1 MTTVGR
7 IRLVV
12 RRAPHHAGASG
23 YDRLAEYLGAE
34 AGASVVRHKF
44 PPRGTWRLA
53 RPFARRAGL
62 SWYGTDA
69 FLTEIWA
76 AGAAARSGGIVHF
89 LYGENSYRYAA
100 VVPRGRGRRLVATLH
115 LPPSVFAEYVH
126 SARHLER
133 LDAVVLVARSQ
144 LEILERLQSK
154 PAAHVIPH
162 GVDVEYFRPPDT
174 VMRHERCL
182 FVGRWLRDFA
192 CLGAV
197 VEAVHRAAPRVRFT
211 LVLPPELMSEWS
223 GRPGVDARS
232 GVDDAA
238 LLRAYQESALL
249 VMPLRDTTANNA
261 VLEAMACGLPVIATD
276 VGGMRDYVDRDCARL
291 APAGNPEAMTA
302 GVLELMQN
310 PAARTAM
317 GQAARSRAEVF
328 AWPRVAKQI
337 VAMYEALT

>member
-1 MTTVGR
+1 MRAARRVT
-7 IRLVV
+7 LVV
-12 RRAPHHAGASG
+12 RRASHHAGASG
-23 YDRLAEYLGAE
+23 YDRLADTLCAE
-34 AGASVVRHKF
+34 AGASVAAHGF
-44 PPRGTWRLA
+44 PRRGTDRLS
-53 RPFARRAGL
+53 RPFVRRAGL
-62 SWYGTDA
+62 AWYGTDA
-69 FLTEIWA
+69 FLTEIWTA
-76 AGAAARSGGIVHF
+76 CAAAWSGGIVHF

-115 LPPSVFAEYVH
+115 LPASVFAEYVH
-126 SARHLER
+126 SPRHLER

-144 LEILERLQSK
+144 LDILERWQTK

-162 GVDVEYFRPPDT
+162 GVDVGCFRPPNT
-174 VMRHERCL
+174 AARHENCL

-197 VEAVHRAAPRVRFT
+197 VDAVHRAAPRVRFT
-211 LVLPPELMSEWS
+211 LVLPPELVSEWS

-261 VLEAMACGLPVIATD
+261 VLEAMACGLPVVATD

-291 APAGNPEAMTA
+291 VPAGKPEAMA
-302 GVLELMQN
+302 AAVLELMQN
-310 PAARTAM
+310 PAARKAM
-317 GQAARSRAEVF
+317 GQAARIRAETF
-328 AWPRVAKQI
+328 AWPRVAEQTL
-337 VAMYEALT
+337 AMYEALG